1 MLKAKS
7 VGRNSGRLDVRY
19 NEALAKTCAYVFKEE
34 VRKCY
39 RLFSAIRERTFDLLA
54 FENRRGVEK
63 VSEVIS
69 IVSFVMAVIG
79 ALAAVFINNRD
90 KQTMAAVVGVAFLVS
105 FFINVSKTSQ
115 LILQAACIIAFIISV
130 IGGTVAIFSNEESKR
145 SGAIVTGVVSLGTSL
160 LILFSYLGFHPF

>member
-1 MLKAKS
+1 VRGKS
-7 VGRNSGRLDVRY
+7 L
-19 NEALAKTCAYVFKEE
+19 
-34 VRKCY
+34 
-39 RLFSAIRERTFDLLA
+39 DLLA
-54 FENRRGVEK
+54 FENRKGVATVGEL
-63 VSEVIS
+63 IS
-69 IVSFVMAVIG
+69 IVSLVMAVIG

-90 KQTMAAVVGVAFLVS
+90 KQTVAAVVGVAFLVS
-105 FFINVSKTSQ
+105 FFINVSKNSQ

>member
-1 MLKAKS
+1 VRGKS
-7 VGRNSGRLDVRY
+7 L
-19 NEALAKTCAYVFKEE
+19 
-34 VRKCY
+34 
-39 RLFSAIRERTFDLLA
+39 DLLA
-54 FENRRGVEK
+54 FENRKGVATVGEL
-63 VSEVIS
+63 IS
-69 IVSFVMAVIG
+69 IVSFIMAVIG

-105 FFINVSKTSQ
+105 FFINVSKNSQ

>member
-1 MLKAKS
+1 MGEL
-7 VGRNSGRLDVRY
+7 
-19 NEALAKTCAYVFKEE
+19 
-34 VRKCY
+34 
-39 RLFSAIRERTFDLLA
+39 
-54 FENRRGVEK
+54 
-63 VSEVIS
+63 IS

-105 FFINVSKTSQ
+105 FFINVHKDSKS
-115 LILQAACIIAFIISV
+115 ILEVACIVAFIISL

-145 SGAIVTGVVSLGTSL
+145 TGAIATGVVSLGTSL

>member
-1 MLKAKS
+1 
-7 VGRNSGRLDVRY
+7 VGEL
-19 NEALAKTCAYVFKEE
+19 
-34 VRKCY
+34 
-39 RLFSAIRERTFDLLA
+39 
-54 FENRRGVEK
+54 
-63 VSEVIS
+63 IS

-105 FFINVSKTSQ
+105 FFINVSKDSK
-115 LILQAACIIAFIISV
+115 LILEAACIVTFIISL

-145 SGAIVTGVVSLGTSL
+145 TGAIVTGVVSLGTSL

>member
-1 MLKAKS
+1 VRGKS
-7 VGRNSGRLDVRY
+7 L
-19 NEALAKTCAYVFKEE
+19 
-34 VRKCY
+34 
-39 RLFSAIRERTFDLLA
+39 DLLA
-54 FENRRGVEK
+54 FENRKGVATVGEL
-63 VSEVIS
+63 IS
-69 IVSFVMAVIG
+69 IVSFIMAVIG

-105 FFINVSKTSQ
+105 FFINVSKNSQ

-160 LILFSYLGFHPF
+160 LILFSYLGFYPF